1 MDPLTTFTLIFIAVI
16 LLLVAEIEH
25 RALVAMLAAS
35 LSVYFGVSY
44 GLFTYHDV
52 LEMLNLD
59 IVIFITSLLILFEAL
74 GRSGLFDFI
83 GLYMAYKIRNRPSLI
98 VLMLVLLTTFFS
110 GISANI
116 MVVLLLGRITL
127 RLAELMKFDGKK
139 VVLLECVQTD
149 IGGLLLPISS
159 IPALIIVSK
168 TGMKFMDYVVIS
180 TPLVIFSTIIAILY
194 LKFLKIGG
202 KATGGKLENP
212 WSVVRNPTALYRSLI
227 IFLLFLLAIAFYDK
241 IGLSLSFISFFF
253 ATLVFLLSGLNP
265 DDIFSH
271 VDWSLPFFVGGFFV
285 FVGGLE
291 KSGVLEKIAEIIAP
305 VILNTNVYIGAPIL
319 LLICA
324 LVSAVIDNVPVV
336 LLLYPIVRDIALESG
351 LNPLPF
357 YWALII
363 GGNLGGRLTTFG
375 SPAVLTGIRLLE
387 RKGVEVSLKDYL
399 KVSLPI
405 SLSQLIL
412 GMIYL
417 MILTILK

>member
-159 IPALIIVSK
+159 IPALIIQVSSDDPPK
-168 TGMKFMDYVVIS
+168 LIKGKVMPVNGNVAVF
-180 TPLVIFSTIIAILY
+180 PAIC
-194 LKFLKIGG
+194 IM
-202 KATGGKLENP
+202 A
-212 WSVVRNPTALYRSLI
+212 
-227 IFLLFLLAIAFYDK
+227 
-241 IGLSLSFISFFF
+241 
-253 ATLVFLLSGLNP
+253 
-265 DDIFSH
+265 
-271 VDWSLPFFVGGFFV
+271 
-285 FVGGLE
+285 
-291 KSGVLEKIAEIIAP
+291 
-305 VILNTNVYIGAPIL
+305 
-319 LLICA
+319 
-324 LVSAVIDNVPVV
+324 
-336 LLLYPIVRDIALESG
+336 
-351 LNPLPF
+351 
-357 YWALII
+357 
-363 GGNLGGRLTTFG
+363 
-375 SPAVLTGIRLLE
+375 
-387 RKGVEVSLKDYL
+387 
-399 KVSLPI
+399 
-405 SLSQLIL
+405 
-412 GMIYL
+412 
-417 MILTILK
+417 